1 MKIKEINRMV
11 VKIGSSLLIDKDKG
25 VNNNFLNNISEDIL
39 SLKKKGYRNFSSF
52 FRRYR
57 IRKN

>member
-25 VNNNFLNNISEDIL
+25 VNNNFLNNIS
-39 SLKKKGYRNFSSF
+39 
-52 FRRYR
+52 
-57 IRKN
+57 